1 MMLDEQQVS
10 RYKQDGFVVLDDVF
24 ADSEVAQLRA
34 ALRED
39 MRVRGPHRIMED
51 DDVTVRAIYASHT
64 RHPVFHRLVRQDR
77 LLGPVRQL
85 LAAEVY
91 VYQLKVNAK
100 NAFVGAAW
108 AWHQDYVV
116 WRYADNLPTP
126 AAVNVALL
134 LDDITEF
141 NGPLIFLAGSHALGD
156 VEPTRRARDDG
167 PSDDHIDPAAFT
179 LDAARI
185 AAIAADSPMTS
196 PKARAGA
203 VILFHPQVVH
213 ASGQNMSPFSRNIAI
228 ITYNDVANVP
238 RHNGPSRPEYL
249 VGRDSTPLIP
259 VSDLRA
265 HADSS

>member
-1 MMLDEQQVS
+1 MLDEQQVS
-10 RYKQDGFVVLDDVF
+10 RYERDGFIVLHDVF
-24 ADSEVAQLRA
+24 ADSEVAQLRDA
-34 ALRED
+34 VRED
-39 MRVRGPHRIMED
+39 ARASGPHRIMED
-51 DDVTVRAIYASHT
+51 DGVAVRAIYASHT
-64 RHPVFHRLVRQDR
+64 RHPVFHSLVRQDR

-116 WRYADNLPTP
+116 WRHADNLPRP
-126 AAVNVALL
+126 AAVNVAVL

-156 VEPTRRARDDG
+156 VEPARNARDNG

-185 AAIAADSPMTS
+185 SAIAAERPMTS

-238 RHNGPSRPEYL
+238 RRNDPPRPEYL
-249 VGRDSTPLIP
+249 VGRDSTPLTA
-259 VSDLRA
+259 VGDLRA
-265 HADSS
+265 PTDRS